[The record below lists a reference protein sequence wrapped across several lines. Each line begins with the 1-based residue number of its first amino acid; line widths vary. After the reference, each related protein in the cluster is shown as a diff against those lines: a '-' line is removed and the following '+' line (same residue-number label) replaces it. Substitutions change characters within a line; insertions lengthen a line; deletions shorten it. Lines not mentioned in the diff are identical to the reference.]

1 MGDRVARYRRSVS
14 MGPEYYR
21 SVIPGQ
27 YHLVNRPSETQTCG
41 MPAKDA
47 PIVAAR
53 RARLREWIDDK
64 FGSQTAFVAKTQYN
78 QGMLSALLKPDGKS
92 FGEKVAASL
101 EGIAGMPAGYLVKSL
116 DPVAGQSQTG
126 GLDYRTLQIALVAVQ
141 KASEAAD
148 VVLDLYAAAP
158 AIAFAYLERSALPEE
173 PSDEQLD
180 KFDQDIIERLELGVL
195 HGEWRKRRTTG
206 AGKTG
211 VQAGKAKKASN
222 RGR

>member
-1 MGDRVARYRRSVS
+1 

-21 SVIPGQ
+21 SVIQGQ
-27 YHLVNRPSETQTCG
+27 YHLVNRPSETQTG
-41 MPAKDA
+41 VMPAKDT
-47 PIVAAR
+47 PLVAAR
-53 RARLREWIDDK
+53 RTRLREWIDTQFD
-64 FGSQTAFVAKTQYN
+64 GSQTAFIARTKLN

-92 FGEKVAASL
+92 FGEKAAANL
-101 EGIAGMPAGYLVKSL
+101 ESIAGMPAGYLVKSL
-116 DPVAGQSQTG
+116 DPVAGPSQTG

-158 AIAFAYLERSALPEE
+158 AIAFAYLERSALPED